1 MLLST
6 LRQDNESPTGST
18 SGNQLEDRSI
28 DGNKDEDEDEK
39 IQSDAESESLLSPV
53 SHEVTMAVIPTMVLF
68 KPESIGEGSS
78 PDQSPVHSPAEHAAG
93 PPVPQQSSAES
104 PPSSSPAPPITICV
118 SLLSPPSRPMAPPS
132 EPEPSLD
139 SSTFWKS
146 CNAAGCTQA
155 LFTGFIN
162 EMNDISSRIQSDLAS
177 QEDYDL
183 ALSVMNASGK
193 LAELVA
199 KQQEELQRK
208 QTELQKATAVIKEV
222 SQR

>member
-68 KPESIGEGSS
+68 KPESIGE
-78 PDQSPVHSPAEHAAG
+78 
-93 PPVPQQSSAES
+93 
-104 PPSSSPAPPITICV
+104 
-118 SLLSPPSRPMAPPS
+118 